1 MQIPEIFKKA
11 IADTF
16 YDKDIEI
23 WSNTTTVDEEGAVI
37 ENGKLQKL
45 DSFKGNFQFSTREYI
60 KQEYGKEIEGSAIVT
75 CENTI
80 AKEGDIL
87 VYADIKPSNLLL
99 SRYSNEELEQ
109 YTQEYLEKQLV
120 ERSYV
125 VKSVIPSDS
134 HFTLLVERRGEDV

>member
-37 ENGKLQKL
+37 ESGKLQKL

-60 KQEYGKEIEGSAIVT
+60 QQEYGKEIEANAIVT
-75 CENTI
+75 CNETKAEIGN
-80 AKEGDIL
+80 IL
-87 VYADIKPSNLLL
+87 VYDNKEYIIKS
-99 SRYSNEELEQ
+99 
-109 YTQEYLEKQLV
+109 LV
-120 ERSYV
+120 
-125 VKSVIPSDS
+125 PSDS
-134 HFTLLVERRGEDV
+134 HITLLVGNNNG

>member
-1 MQIPEIFKKA
+1 MQIPELFKKA

-37 ENGKLQKL
+37 ESGKLQKL
-45 DSFKGNFQFSTREYI
+45 DSFKGNFQFSTREY
-60 KQEYGKEIEGSAIVT
+60 
-75 CENTI
+75 NTI

-125 VKSVIPSDS
+125 VKSVIPIDS
-134 HFTLLVERRGEDV
+134 HFTLLVERRGADV

>member
-45 DSFKGNFQFSTREYI
+45 DS
-60 KQEYGKEIEGSAIVT
+60 
-75 CENTI
+75 
-80 AKEGDIL
+80 
-87 VYADIKPSNLLL
+87 
-99 SRYSNEELEQ
+99 
-109 YTQEYLEKQLV
+109 
-120 ERSYV
+120 
-125 VKSVIPSDS
+125 
-134 HFTLLVERRGEDV
+134 